1 MKQSTVSWVLPLI
14 LLMHTEFVNADGETR
29 PATQRE
35 KELYTRVMSAFAKA
49 IPPGPEGWT
58 QHHAS
63 SVIAPENI
71 RVGADKNR
79 ARAIPDKISWTALKA
94 LIRQ

>member
-1 MKQSTVSWVLPLI
+1 
-14 LLMHTEFVNADGETR
+14 MHTEFFNADGEAW
-29 PATQRE
+29 PAIQRE
-35 KELYTRVMSAFAKA
+35 KEFYTRVMSAFAKA

-58 QHHAS
+58 QRPTN
-63 SVIAPENI
+63 SVMAPENN